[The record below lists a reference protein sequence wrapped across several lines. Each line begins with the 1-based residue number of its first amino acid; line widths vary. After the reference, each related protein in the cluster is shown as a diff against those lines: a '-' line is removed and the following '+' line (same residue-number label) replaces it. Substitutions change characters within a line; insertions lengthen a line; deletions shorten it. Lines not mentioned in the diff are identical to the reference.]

1 MDNTT
6 QLFIR
11 ACKSQ
16 STNYRLKRLY
26 SSIYCGEY
34 NHAHVKHIL
43 TKIVEEHQ
51 LTSIT
56 KLMCEI
62 DTDSKWKYGVS
73 DDANHNEHMIAVL
86 ASIIRLTEVSKLK
99 GYKVPTRF
107 RRKV

>member
-16 STNYRLKRLY
+16 NTAYRLKRLY
-26 SSIYCGEY
+26 SSIYYGEY
-34 NHAHVKHIL
+34 DNTHVKHIL
-43 TKIVEEHQ
+43 AKIVEEHQ
-51 LTSIT
+51 LISIT
-56 KLMCEI
+56 KLMYEI
-62 DTDSKWKYGVS
+62 DPSSKWKYGVS
-73 DDANHNEHMIAVL
+73 DDASHNEHMVAVL